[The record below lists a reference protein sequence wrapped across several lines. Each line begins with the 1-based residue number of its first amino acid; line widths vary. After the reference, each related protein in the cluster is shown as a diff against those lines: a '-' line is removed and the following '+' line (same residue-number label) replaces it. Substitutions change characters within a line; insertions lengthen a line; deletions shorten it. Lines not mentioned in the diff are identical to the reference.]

1 GRFFAG
7 WLVESSMAGG
17 YRVCLP
23 DGNGLQV
30 QPGAQLSNFLVGVAS
45 GLQSGVPSEFR
56 KGGLPVALVASRSAV
71 LCARNEGRRPSPLAV
86 KETAGRGGGRGPR
99 RDPSGGL
106 QRFQSKSPRPCPR
119 RSPQRQAPAVVR
131 AAVQA
136 APRPG
141 PRWRGTT
148 RAEMRDC
155 SCRARA
161 DRTSAP
167 SSRLPRGG
175 RLKSKPSSSSGGGTG
190 TRKTAAA
197 AAGRRR
203 WAWRTSPSSKVL
215 AADGRRSSHATDR
228 EDVTRAMGKHPP
240 SRQRRGG
247 SAGGRHLGRR
257 REFVPTAR
265 RGTQSAGAR
274 RPRQRASER
283 APSWESGWDK
293 GSRES
298 PNDGGLQRRV
308 CPFAMIIRD
317 EMKANAKGNS
327 MMILA
332 VLGVVPEHPSK
343 FL

>member
-1 GRFFAG
+1 MCSCR
-7 WLVESSMAGG
+7 E
-17 YRVCLP
+17 
-23 DGNGLQV
+23 
-30 QPGAQLSNFLVGVAS
+30 
-45 GLQSGVPSEFR
+45 

-203 WAWRTSPSSKVL
+203 WAWRTSSSSKVL

-247 SAGGRHLGRR
+247 FGGGAALWVGGASMCRQPDARGGAHSPPGRG
-257 REFVPTAR
+257 V
-265 RGTQSAGAR
+265 RGRGRVSGQR
-274 RPRQRASER
+274 KRPRRWQVAV
-283 APSWESGWDK
+283 P
-293 GSRES
+293 
-298 PNDGGLQRRV
+298 P
-308 CPFAMIIRD
+308 RD
-317 EMKANAKGNS
+317 
-327 MMILA
+327 
-332 VLGVVPEHPSK
+332 
-343 FL
+343 